1 MNLRPACVAI
11 AGLLAGMALVS
22 PALAQKQGGIL
33 RVFHRDS
40 PASMSILE
48 EGSISAIMPMM
59 GVFNNLVLFD
69 QHVPQNR
76 VQSIVPELA
85 TSWTSNEEGTELTFS
100 LREGV
105 KWHDGRPFTAADVK
119 CTYDLLSG
127 KTKEKLRLN
136 YREAWFLNL
145 DEVTTNGNSEVT
157 FHLKRPQPAFISL
170 LASGYSPI
178 YPCHVSPRDMR
189 THPIGTGP
197 FKFVEYK
204 PNQSIKVARNPDY
217 WKPGR
222 PYLDGIEYTIIAN
235 RSTAILAFV
244 AGKFDLTFP
253 YEVSIPLVKQVQEQA
268 PQATC
273 EVKPMNGRANLLV
286 NPAPPFDN
294 PILRRAM
301 QLSLDRKSFIDI
313 LGEGQ
318 YDVGAVLQPPPEG
331 VWGMPREM
339 LEQLAGYGPDV
350 KKNREDARALMRSLG
365 YGPDKRLQVK
375 VSARNIAWY
384 RDPAAILIDQLKEIW
399 IDGELDT
406 VETAN
411 WVPKLM
417 RKDFT
422 VALSLSGSAVDDPDT
437 QLYENYSC
445 RSSRNYTGC
454 SPEVDAL
461 IERQSAEVDPA
472 KAQRTGMADR
482 GQIDRRRSAPDHLLH
497 APGHLL
503 AARGQGI
510 DINGQQHFQQLADGG
525 CVARPVR
532 RFSAVPAGIRNAS
545 CRNETTFRPR

>member
-1 MNLRPACVAI
+1 M
-11 AGLLAGMALVS
+11 LLGMALAD
-22 PALAQKQGGIL
+22 PALAQKPGGIL

-40 PASMSILE
+40 PASMSIVE

-76 VQSIVPELA
+76 VQSIGPDLA
-85 TSWTSNEEGTELTFS
+85 TSWTWNEEGTELTFT

-105 KWHDGRPFTAADVK
+105 KWHDGKPFTAADVK

-127 KTKEKLRLN
+127 KAKEKLRLN

-145 DEVTTNGNSEVT
+145 DEVTTNGNNEVT
-157 FHLKRPQPAFISL
+157 FHLKRPQPAFLSL

-178 YPCHVSPRDMR
+178 YPCHVSARDMR
-189 THPIGTGP
+189 SHPIGTGP

-204 PNQSIKVARNPDY
+204 PNQSIKVERNPAY

-244 AGKFDLTFP
+244 AGKFDMTFP
-253 YEVSIPLVKQVQEQA
+253 YEVSIPLVKQVQSQA
-268 PQATC
+268 PQAIC

-294 PILRRAM
+294 PALRRAM

-331 VWGMPREM
+331 
-339 LEQLAGYGPDV
+339 
-350 KKNREDARALMRSLG
+350 
-365 YGPDKRLQVK
+365 
-375 VSARNIAWY
+375 
-384 RDPAAILIDQLKEIW
+384 ILIDQLKEIW

-437 QLYENYSC
+437 QFYENYSC

-454 SPEVDAL
+454 NPEVDAL
-461 IERQSAEVDPA
+461 IDRQSAETDSARRKELVWQIERRLIEDAVHPIIFFMRQGTCWQPEV
-472 KAQRTGMADR
+472 KGLTLMENSIFNSWRMEDVWLDR
-482 GQIDRRRSAPDHLLH
+482 
-497 APGHLL
+497 
-503 AARGQGI
+503 
-510 DINGQQHFQQLADGG
+510 
-525 CVARPVR
+525 
-532 RFSAVPAGIRNAS
+532 
-545 CRNETTFRPR
+545 